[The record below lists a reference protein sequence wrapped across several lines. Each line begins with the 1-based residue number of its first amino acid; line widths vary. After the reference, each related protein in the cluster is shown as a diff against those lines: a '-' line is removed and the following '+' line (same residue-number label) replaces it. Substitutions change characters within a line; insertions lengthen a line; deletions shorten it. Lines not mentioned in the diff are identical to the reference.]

1 MAPTRPLSPN
11 NCNGSELSNTAA
23 MSPFRHITWP
33 TSVSIHDKTLKGGK
47 IHCYS
52 DIPISPS
59 SPSSSSSNSSNGLE
73 QDMYMYFLYQ
83 KASYSR
89 GQCLLPTESL

>member
-1 MAPTRPLSPN
+1 
-11 NCNGSELSNTAA
+11 

-52 DIPISPS
+52 DIREIAKTRFLHLLLLLLIPS
-59 SPSSSSSNSSNGLE
+59 TKYVYDNFVPKG
-73 QDMYMYFLYQ
+73 FLFPWAVPFT
-83 KASYSR
+83 KGIFVR
-89 GQCLLPTESL
+89 PLFDE